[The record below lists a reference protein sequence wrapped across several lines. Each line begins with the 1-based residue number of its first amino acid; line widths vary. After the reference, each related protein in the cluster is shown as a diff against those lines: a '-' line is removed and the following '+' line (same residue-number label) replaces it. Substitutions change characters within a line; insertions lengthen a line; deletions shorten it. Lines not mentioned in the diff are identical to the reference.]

1 MKFMISNSKAKYF
14 NLKDFELSNEIQR
27 SFLVKNLDKI
37 CKNTGFLLING
48 HGINKKIIN
57 NIWSV
62 VDIFFDQPINLKERV
77 RPPFKGY
84 PYGYLGHGIEALAH
98 SKGNKTPPDLKE
110 SFNAGPISIPK
121 SVNQKDALEF
131 CYAPSLWPEISNF
144 KNYWIEYYNS
154 MQNLAW
160 RIMRA
165 LALALNLDENYF
177 NSYINE
183 PISALRALNYPSLQ
197 DIVLPNQQMAG
208 AHTDYG
214 SLTILLPKDETR
226 GLQIQNLD
234 GEWIDIP
241 CDPNVF
247 VVNIGDLMAQWT
259 NDRWVSTLHR
269 VVPNKNNTPRR
280 SLAFFHQ
287 PNWDADIK
295 CIESC
300 KGDKIKYKPVKSGP
314 YLMTKFKSTL

>member
-1 MKFMISNSKAKYF
+1 MISNSKAEYF
-14 NLKDFELSNEIQR
+14 NLKDFELSDGNQR
-27 SFLVKNLDKI
+27 SFLIKNLDKI
-37 CKNTGFLLING
+37 CKDTGFLLVTG

-62 VDIFFDQPINLKERV
+62 IDIFFDQPIEIKERV

-84 PYGYLGHGIEALAH
+84 PYGYLGHGIEALAY

-110 SFNAGPISIPK
+110 SFNSGPISIPK
-121 SVNQKDALEF
+121 SITQKDALEF

-144 KNYWIEYYNS
+144 KNYWIKYYNS
-154 MQNLAW
+154 MQNLSC
-160 RIMRA
+160 RIMRT

-177 NSYINE
+177 DPYINE

-226 GLQIQNLD
+226 
-234 GEWIDIP
+234 
-241 CDPNVF
+241 
-247 VVNIGDLMAQWT
+247 
-259 NDRWVSTLHR
+259 
-269 VVPNKNNTPRR
+269 
-280 SLAFFHQ
+280 
-287 PNWDADIK
+287 
-295 CIESC
+295 
-300 KGDKIKYKPVKSGP
+300 
-314 YLMTKFKSTL
+314 